1 MDNDTRLQIKT
12 KTVKKL
18 FAYSGNQCAFEDCS
32 AFLVD
37 DGGTMVG
44 KIAHIRSP
52 KKGGP
57 RYDKNWTSEQCRH
70 QDNLMVLCGP
80 HHDAVDDKDRVQDFP
95 TTLLESW
102 KQKHEARFK
111 KAESALIARYADITA
126 TIEPKYPS
134 SLRGLA
140 EVHDVKEMVD
150 CQEDIEGI
158 KLFADQLAAL
168 PHDAR
173 GFAFEVTKRMRRL
186 NKTELLVSDVM
197 RAFDL
202 TQDDLREIMGLLEE
216 HQLGEAEQDWER
228 GWLIK
233 IVNRHPHQIGLP
245 THCNPFE
252 EIIEYCAATGTDP
265 NRFLEDLDFSLYDIP
280 PGGSGAE
287 DPD

>member
-1 MDNDTRLQIKT
+1 MDNNTRLQIKA

-18 FAYSGNQCAFEDCS
+18 FAYSGNQCAFQNCS

-57 RYDKNWTSEQCRH
+57 RYDKNWTSEKCRH

-80 HHDAVDDKDRVQDFP
+80 HHDAVDDEDRVDEFP
-95 TTLLESW
+95 ATLLESW
-102 KQKHEARFK
+102 KKKHEARFK

-126 TIEPKYPS
+126 TIEPKYPK

-140 EVHDVKEMVD
+140 EVYGVEDMVD

-158 KLFADQLAAL
+158 RLFADQLAAL

-173 GFAFEVTKRMRRL
+173 GFALEVTKRMRRL
-186 NKTELLVSDVM
+186 NKTELLASDVL

-202 TQDDLREIMGLLEE
+202 TQEDLREIMGLLEE
-216 HQLGEAEQDWER
+216 HQLGDVEEDWER

-233 IVNRHPHQIGLP
+233 IANRHPHQIGFP
-245 THCNPFE
+245 THCNPFD
-252 EIIEYCAATGTDP
+252 EIIEYCEATGTDA
-265 NRFLEDLDFSLYDIP
+265 NRFLKDLDFALYDVP
-280 PGGSGAE
+280 PAE
-287 DPD
+287 SREEPSD